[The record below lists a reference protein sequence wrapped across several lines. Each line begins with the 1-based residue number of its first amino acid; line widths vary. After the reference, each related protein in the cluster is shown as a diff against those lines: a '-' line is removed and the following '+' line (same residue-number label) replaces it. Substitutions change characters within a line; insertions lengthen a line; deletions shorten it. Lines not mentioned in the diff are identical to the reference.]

1 MKNFN
6 YPELMILGS
15 TGSVG
20 TQAIDVAMRENI
32 PVLALSADRNAKLIE
47 EQARALGVRACAM
60 NDVLAA
66 NDLKARLADT
76 NIKVYAGREGICQ
89 MIEEVSSDNGKPV
102 TAINSIVGGA
112 GLMPTLSVLRSGK
125 TLALANKESLVV
137 GGETVMKLAK
147 EKNSEI
153 LPVDSE
159 HSAIFQSLRS
169 GSGKEIKK
177 LILTASGGPFFGYN
191 IELLEGITVERA
203 LAHPTWKMGA
213 KITIDSATL
222 MNKGFEVIEAVH
234 LFDVSPDKVEV
245 VVHRESIIHSAVE
258 YIDNSI
264 IAQMSKPDMRH
275 CVQYAL
281 THPQRTEAVTEELDL
296 FSVGKLTFAR
306 PDMDTFRLL
315 PLAIRAIKMG
325 GAVPGV
331 LNAANEVAVAAFLN
345 KQISFVGIFE
355 LVEKTVDKFSY
366 SSSVHDIEDILKICD
381 EASAFAKNQIINN

>member
-32 PVLALSADRNAKLIE
+32 PVLALSADKNSKLIE
-47 EQARALGVRACAM
+47 EQARTLNVRACAM

-66 NDLKARLADT
+66 NDLKSRLADT
-76 NIKVYAGREGICQ
+76 NIKVYGGKEGICE
-89 MIEEVSSDNGKPV
+89 MIESVSSDNGKPV

-191 IELLEGITVERA
+191 REQLEGITVERA

-281 THPQRTEAVTEELDL
+281 THPMRAEAVTEELDL

-315 PLAIRAIKMG
+315 PLAIKAIKMG

-366 SSSVHDIEDILKICD
+366 SSSIHDIEDILKICF
-381 EASAFAKNQIINN
+381 EAETFAKNQIIN